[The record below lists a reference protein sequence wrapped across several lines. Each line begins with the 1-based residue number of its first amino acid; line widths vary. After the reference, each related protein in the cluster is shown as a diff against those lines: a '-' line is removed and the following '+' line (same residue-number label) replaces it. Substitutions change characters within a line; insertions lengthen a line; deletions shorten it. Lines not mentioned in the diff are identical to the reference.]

1 MSDQQNN
8 KNTNEVPEPGP
19 AHQAGIAMEV
29 WQYVCYYAQKPES
42 PEEIHI
48 ALVNYGSS
56 ATRSIDVCWVEKSL
70 LRLQKRGL
78 VQSSDGGKTWHQG
91 PNRPPDASEEVNP

>member
-56 ATRSIDVCWVEKSL
+56 ATRSIDVCGVEKTL

-78 VQSSDGGKTWHQG
+78 VESGDGGKTWHQG